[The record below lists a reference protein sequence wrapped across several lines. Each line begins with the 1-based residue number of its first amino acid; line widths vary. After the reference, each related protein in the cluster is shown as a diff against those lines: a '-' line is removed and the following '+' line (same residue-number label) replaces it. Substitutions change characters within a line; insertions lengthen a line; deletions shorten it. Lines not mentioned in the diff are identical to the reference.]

1 MVGPPRYP
9 GGGMNR
15 NKDMGST
22 RLDSLAS
29 TVDDAAARPWRHGFV
44 ALLRRIAAAHD
55 ESPLPGQSRRPSQ
68 DAFRIGQQASLS
80 FAPRELAQVERR
92 DDRVD
97 MRLFGLGLLG
107 PGGVLPLH
115 YTETVRERALTRRD
129 MAPGDFMDLFHH
141 RALSHFY
148 RAWAQA
154 QATAGLDRP
163 QEETF
168 TRYVAWLSGD
178 ETDDVALAPLPRHA
192 RWASAAHRVRKARN
206 PEGLVRT
213 LAHFFGVSVVLQEY
227 VLRWIPLETH
237 DHCLLGQTHAATA
250 LGGGAIAGGMVPDRQ
265 AQFRLVIGPLD
276 LPQYMRFTPGAEGD
290 DARGRDL
297 RSLVEWVRAFI
308 GFEYAWDVE
317 LRVIRE
323 KVPAACLGS
332 RERLGWS
339 SWLGDNNT
347 RSGEWLTGMVFE
359 PEAYIE
365 CSKRS
370 QA

>member
-1 MVGPPRYP
+1 
-9 GGGMNR
+9 MNR
-15 NKDMGST
+15 SETMGPT
-22 RLDSLAS
+22 RLESLAR
-29 TVDDAAARPWRHGFV
+29 TVDDAATRPWRHGFV
-44 ALLRRIAAAHD
+44 ALLRRIVAAHD
-55 ESPLPGQSRRPSQ
+55 KSPLPGQSRRPSQ
-68 DAFRIGQQASLS
+68 DTFRIGQQANLA
-80 FAPRELAQVERR
+80 FAPRELAQVESR
-92 DDRVD
+92 DARVD

-129 MAPGDFMDLFHH
+129 MAPGDFLDLFHH

-154 QATAGLDRP
+154 QAGAGLDRP

-178 ETDDVALAPLPRHA
+178 EADDVAMAPLPRHA
-192 RWASAAHRVRKARN
+192 RWASAAHRVRMARN

-227 VLRWIPLETH
+227 VLRWIPLEAH
-237 DHCLLGQTHAATA
+237 DHCLLGRAHDATS

-276 LPQYMRFTPGAEGD
+276 MQQYLRFTPGGEGD
-290 DARGRDL
+290 ETRGRDL

-323 KVPAACLGS
+323 KVPPACLGDG
-332 RERLGWS
+332 ERLGWS
-339 SWLGDNNT
+339 SWLGDSNT
-347 RSGEWLTGMVFE
+347 RSGELLTGMVFE
-359 PEAYIE
+359 PEAYLE
-365 CSKRS
+365 RRKRGWV
-370 QA
+370 